1 MTAFTL
7 SGRVA
12 LVSGGGTGIGRA
24 IALELARAGAA
35 VAICG
40 RRSEPLA
47 ATIADVRGEGGAGIE
62 CAGDIT
68 VKATRRA
75 VVARTESELGP
86 IDILIANAALT
97 DPTEFSWEAASAA
110 EWLRQLDVGAH
121 SGYALAQLVGPGM
134 CARRHGRIVF
144 IGSVLGS
151 LGIDPALY
159 RTATAPEGMSDI
171 PYHAA
176 KGAVLATSR
185 ALACK
190 LGRHGVTVNV
200 ISPGM
205 VATEAMAGFV
215 PDEVRS
221 RLEER
226 TPLGR
231 MAAPS
236 EIAGAALF
244 LASEA
249 GSFVTGH
256 DLVVDGGWSAW

>member
-1 MTAFTL
+1 MAFTL

-40 RRSEPLA
+40 RRSDPLA
-47 ATIADVRGEGGAGIE
+47 ATIAEVRSEGGMGID
-62 CAGDIT
+62 CAGDVT
-68 VKATRRA
+68 VEAARRA
-75 VVARTESELGP
+75 VVAKTEGELGP

-97 DPTEFSWEAASAA
+97 DPTESAWEGASAA

-159 RTATAPEGMSDI
+159 RTAAAPAGVSDI

-185 ALACK
+185 ALACA

-205 VATEAMAGFV
+205 VATEAMAGLV
-215 PDEVRS
+215 PDDVRS